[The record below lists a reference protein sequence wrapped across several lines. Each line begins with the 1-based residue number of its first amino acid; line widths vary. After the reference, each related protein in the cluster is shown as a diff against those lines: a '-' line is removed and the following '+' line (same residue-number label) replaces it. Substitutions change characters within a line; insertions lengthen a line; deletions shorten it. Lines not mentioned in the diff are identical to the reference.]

1 MEGVVS
7 PFKGE
12 AHSSW
17 LIQDDYKKV
26 CESPTDR
33 VPPDVAQHSSVR
45 GNGLFESEGVAVDGE
60 DETEFVGKVYTYKY

>member
-12 AHSSW
+12 AHSFW
-17 LIQDDYKKV
+17 LIRGDYRKV

-33 VPPDVAQHSSVR
+33 VPPDVAQYSGVR
-45 GNGLFESEGVAVDGE
+45 GNGLFESEGGAVDGE